1 MKKFLLA
8 VTFFLPTFCMAQQSD
23 LSVRDA
29 LKLMPDSLVPYL
41 SLNNRL
47 DMVDFM
53 DAKMRAA
60 VDNSLGGESEMT
72 FLSDD
77 SLAIMLNETSML
89 SMKVVA
95 KDTSLVIVLHRRY
108 QTKRNQYEL
117 VTQTFDSYWH
127 PFSKPVVVSTLLKRD
142 DEVKNLPHF

>member
-72 FLSDD
+72 FLSDELLLPCLRVLDFCSQACRLTLMIEIDAID
-77 SLAIMLNETSML
+77 SIPVIFQSNKAANAAPETHTFQWEYIDVL
-89 SMKVVA
+89 TIYFTIVV
-95 KDTSLVIVLHRRY
+95 
-108 QTKRNQYEL
+108 
-117 VTQTFDSYWH
+117 
-127 PFSKPVVVSTLLKRD
+127 
-142 DEVKNLPHF
+142 

>member
-1 MKKFLLA
+1 MKKFLLTI
-8 VTFFLPTFCMAQQSD
+8 TFFLPTFCMAQHSD

-77 SLAIMLNETSML
+77 
-89 SMKVVA
+89 
-95 KDTSLVIVLHRRY
+95 
-108 QTKRNQYEL
+108 
-117 VTQTFDSYWH
+117 
-127 PFSKPVVVSTLLKRD
+127 
-142 DEVKNLPHF
+142 